1 MPFSDEYLVVPDLEN
16 EDLTTPEFSNEEIV

>member
-1 MPFSDEYLVVPDLEN
+1 MPFSYEELVVPDLEN